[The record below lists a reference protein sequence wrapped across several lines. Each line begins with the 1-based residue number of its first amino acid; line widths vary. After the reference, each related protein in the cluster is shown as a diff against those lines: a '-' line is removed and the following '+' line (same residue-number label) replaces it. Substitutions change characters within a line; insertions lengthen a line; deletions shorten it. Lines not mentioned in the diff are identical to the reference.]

1 MYMADPLMSSP
12 GMQHKCTSTWMAVS
26 CTSVHRLILLQS
38 QCCSSLIVSYLLRWC
53 LDVLEHTEDTA
64 DLAQQDDHWHC
75 LTTSPSTVRHGGYYH
90 VWQLYS
96 IIQLLTLDATK
107 TLIHVFASSRL
118 DYCNSLLYYMIYIT
132 DQHLKHC
139 SWCRTLLLGWWLL
152 SANGPY
158 HPSLAFSLLTPSL
171 PTYCL
176 QAGNATGCLNQN
188 ELENLADFTYSAILC
203 CHTILTNLH
212 FQDEHN
218 IQCRLTTLQ
227 TMRNSLMVRDTTP
240 WHSAC

>member
-1 MYMADPLMSSP
+1 MCLNT
-12 GMQHKCTSTWMAVS
+12 QKTQLTWLNKMIIDTVWPHHQVRYVMAVITTCGNSTASYS
-26 CTSVHRLILLQS
+26 CSHLTPPRLSSMCS
-38 QCCSSLIVSYLLRWC
+38 Q
-53 LDVLEHTEDTA
+53 A
-64 DLAQQDDHWHC
+64 A
-75 LTTSPSTVRHGGYYH
+75 G
-90 VWQLYS
+90 
-96 IIQLLTLDATK
+96 
-107 TLIHVFASSRL
+107 L

-139 SWCRTLLLGWWLL
+139 SWCRTLSLGWWLL